1 MIKNLITEFADIT
14 EDPQGLPPSRGELDH
29 KIRLAGFPKRQRRN
43 RFFVLE
49 YEELKRQWTD
59 LFQKGKVKVSSSPYA
74 APIVMVRKHDGLLR
88 MCIDY
93 RALNECTIKDSF
105 PLPRIDDLIDK
116 LRCASC
122 MTHLDLRSAY
132 NQVRMSDDGPS
143 DNSIAATAFQGLTPH
158 GAPCLLE
165 MLVMGFGLC
174 YPNYFHSIDYSCA
187 RPFHQ
192 CICYRFFGRYLY
204 IL

>member
-1 MIKNLITEFADIT
+1 
-14 EDPQGLPPSRGELDH
+14 
-29 KIRLAGFPKRQRRN
+29 
-43 RFFVLE
+43 
-49 YEELKRQWTD
+49 
-59 LFQKGKVKVSSSPYA
+59 
-74 APIVMVRKHDGLLR
+74 MVRKHDGSLR

-132 NQVRMSDDGPS
+132 NQVRMSNDGPS
-143 DNSIAATAFQGLTPH
+143 DNSIVATTFQGLTPH

-174 YPNYFHSIDYSCA
+174 NAPTTFTRLMTRVLD
-187 RPFHQ
+187 PF
-192 CICYRFFGRYLY
+192 INEFVIVYLDD
-204 IL
+204 I